1 MKICNEIGPEKL
13 CSFHPHLH
21 TIPCSLWK
29 RHCIAPSIHVF
40 KAKLLNNL
48 KIDRRHWKQIAMLFF
63 SLDDGCKEAASG
75 IMQMFNWV
83 STCKMTEAQHATGL
97 WYISSDETSKWK
109 SVVGSCEGDRNMEN
123 IFPEQLNNFTLFWYN
138 RYWCS
143 AWVSSVDNYAAIN
156 LLPRIWLLVL
166 RTVTY

>member
-1 MKICNEIGPEKL
+1 MGALAGTKSPGLTLCDECYVGALRGPLKDEL
-13 CSFHPHLH
+13 VSCMNNGITFHNY
-21 TIPCSLWK
+21 
-29 RHCIAPSIHVF
+29 HCIAPSIHIF

-48 KIDRRHWKQIAMLFF
+48 KIDRRHWKQIAILFF

-97 WYISSDETSKWK
+97 WYFSSDETSKWK
-109 SVVGSCEGDRNMEN
+109 SVVGSCEGDMNMEN

-143 AWVSSVDNYAAIN
+143 A
-156 LLPRIWLLVL
+156 
-166 RTVTY
+166 